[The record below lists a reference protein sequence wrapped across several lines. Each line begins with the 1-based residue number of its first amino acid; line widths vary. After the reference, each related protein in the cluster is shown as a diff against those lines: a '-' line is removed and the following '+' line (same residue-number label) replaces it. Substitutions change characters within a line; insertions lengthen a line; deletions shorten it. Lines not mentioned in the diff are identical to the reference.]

1 MKIFLILI
9 ITIFTFN
16 LNANEFD
23 FNLKAVKIAKDTYM
37 FEGKE
42 EYFSIQNGG
51 DISNTYFIIAKDSIL
66 VIDSGSSYYYGLQ
79 MIKEIRKISNKK
91 IKYLINTHHHPDHF
105 LGNQAFK
112 NSIILANK
120 YTKEYIEKNGNEYIV
135 ALINITQ
142 YALSNTKAVAPT
154 KVLKDSYIDLINHK
168 LKILNLSGHTKKD
181 TVIYDENTKTLFV
194 SDLVFNNR
202 AAATP
207 HANIKE
213 WIKTLVKLKKIPYKV
228 LASGHGKIS
237 YTKEPINQMISYL
250 LYLDKRLKDSA
261 LKGLSIFEILV
272 LKKPKEFLGISMINE
287 EFERSI
293 INLYPKYEDK
303 IK

>member
-9 ITIFTFN
+9 FTIFT
-16 LNANEFD
+16 LNAKQFY
-23 FNLKAVKIAKDTYM
+23 FKLKAVKIAKDTYM

-51 DISNTYFIIAKDSIL
+51 DISNTYFIIAQDSIL
-66 VIDSGSSYYYGLQ
+66 VIDSGTSYYYGLQ
-79 MIKEIRKISNKK
+79 MIKEIRKLSQKK

-112 NSIILANK
+112 DSIILANK

-142 YALSNTKAVAPT
+142 YALSETKSVAPS
-154 KVLKDSYIDLINHK
+154 KVLKDSYIDLKNHK
-168 LKILNLSGHTKKD
+168 LKILNLKGHTKKD

-213 WIKTLVKLKKIPYKV
+213 WIKTLKRLRKIPYKI

-237 YTKEPINQMISYL
+237 YTKDPINQMISYL
-250 LYLDKRLKDSA
+250 FYLDKKLKSSA
-261 LKGLSIFEILV
+261 LKGLSVFEILA
-272 LKKPKEFLGISMINE
+272 LEKPKEFLGISMIDE